1 MTFTSLSLLVLW
13 LGVIGP
19 ILVAAQVLYSIRKDK
34 TQTKWRQK
42 MIVAPIG
49 FSGGM
54 IGLFIGLLL
63 VGYELSDALS
73 QVLPFFLLL
82 VTVFPM
88 AWFIIMQVQKRRLLW
103 RVSSSVLPTIAKAT
117 DFHAKNSPNRDGW

>member
-1 MTFTSLSLLVLW
+1 MTFTSFVLLVLW

-19 ILVAAQVLYSIRKDK
+19 ILIAGQILYLTRKDK
-34 TQTKWRQK
+34 TQRKWRQK
-42 MIVAPIG
+42 MTVAPIG
-49 FSGGM
+49 FLGGT

-82 VTVFPM
+82 VTVFPI
-88 AWFIIMQVQKRRLLW
+88 AWLIITQVQKRRLL
-103 RVSSSVLPTIAKAT
+103 
-117 DFHAKNSPNRDGW
+117 

>member
-1 MTFTSLSLLVLW
+1 MTFTSLALLVLW
-13 LGVIGP
+13 LGVIAP
-19 ILVAAQVLYSIRKDK
+19 ILVAAQVLYLTRKDK
-34 TQTKWRQK
+34 TQRKWRQK

-88 AWFIIMQVQKRRLLW
+88 AWFIITQVQKRRLL
-103 RVSSSVLPTIAKAT
+103 
-117 DFHAKNSPNRDGW
+117 

>member
-1 MTFTSLSLLVLW
+1 MTLTSLALLVLW

-82 VTVFPM
+82 VTVFPI
-88 AWFIIMQVQKRRLLW
+88 AWFIITQLEKRRLL
-103 RVSSSVLPTIAKAT
+103 
-117 DFHAKNSPNRDGW
+117 